1 MSSSGPPP
9 RIACSSSLAMFE
21 LVLPGISSFAS
32 QPVRSQVPE
41 NTNVTYQTSVA
52 VARSPQDHLSE
63 RHT

>member
-1 MSSSGPPP
+1 
-9 RIACSSSLAMFE
+9 MFE